1 MAVQKKGAA
10 TTATW
15 GVPTAVY
22 NGRVVKVTK
31 ATSGEEVPL
40 DNSDGETDGMALF
53 NEKDEYDIEVIYD
66 AAFTPP
72 AYAASFTVN
81 SAAGVVLN
89 VTVNWENKGWRKATV
104 RATDFSQMTL

>member
-1 MAVQKKGAA
+1 M
-10 TTATW
+10 
-15 GVPTAVY
+15 
-22 NGRVVKVTK
+22 KVSK

-66 AAFTPP
+66 ADFTPP
-72 AYAASFTVN
+72 AYGDSFTVN
-81 SAAGVVLN
+81 SAAGLVLN